1 MIFEILHKVHEGLR
15 KPRNLF
21 YIKEPCNNVAPVDWQ
36 RACLTEQKLAIQN
49 NIKVLT
55 APILTRPKCRF
66 LVAVPS
72 INVFQLLKDEEPP
85 VGSSSGGSS
94 LTFLA
99 VEYWLKAMIPVK
111 ICLLFSKFCF
121 SLDFSKFSWH
131 LFNVYCFW
139 ISVCSLHHS
148 ACLLSWKRSG
158 YFQI

>member
-1 MIFEILHKVHEGLR
+1 MKWILRDHNSSSKSNTKAMIFVIFHEVREGLK
-15 KPRNLF
+15 KPRNLS

-36 RACLTEQKLAIQN
+36 RPCLTEQKLAFQN

-121 SLDFSKFSWH
+121 SLDFLKFF
-131 LFNVYCFW
+131 LTLV
-139 ISVCSLHHS
+139 
-148 ACLLSWKRSG
+148 
-158 YFQI
+158 